1 MSEQAESP
9 AAVWPLGPGVV
20 LIKHDANGLVALA
33 KPAGLLSHPNKSGD
47 EARSLL
53 TAGYEPAGEFFHWR
67 EAAGAVHR
75 VWLLNRLDS
84 ATSGVIL
91 VSMDEKLAA
100 AIRLHFRQKR
110 VHKVYVALVFGR
122 PSGKAQVWRDRL
134 AVEKSGGRIRTKTT
148 GHIPA
153 ECRMTLLRS
162 AGAAGRM
169 QSLLQLEPLTGRSH
183 QLRVQ
188 CAKRS
193 LPIVGDQTYGDF
205 ARNREFA
212 KATGCKRLFLHSR
225 RTEFDYEFG
234 DRKFHFAA
242 EAPLPEEFA
251 AAR

>member
-9 AAVWPLGPGVV
+9 AAAWPLGPGVAW
-20 LIKHDANGLVALA
+20 LKHDANGLVALA
-33 KPAGLLSHPNKSGD
+33 KPAGLLSHPNKSED
-47 EARSLL
+47 APRALL
-53 TAGYEPAGEFFHWR
+53 MAGYEPTGEFFHWR
-67 EAAGAVHR
+67 DASGGVIR

-91 VSMDEKLAA
+91 LSRDEKLAA

-110 VHKVYVALVFGR
+110 VHKVYAALVFGR
-122 PSGKAQVWRDRL
+122 PTGKAQVWRDRL
-134 AVEKSGGRIRTKTT
+134 AVEKNGGKIRTSPT
-148 GHIPA
+148 GPIPA

-162 AGAAGRM
+162 AGAPARM

-193 LPIVGDQTYGDF
+193 LPIIGDQTYGDF
-205 ARNREFA
+205 SRNREFA
-212 KATGCKRLFLHSR
+212 KASGWKRLCLHSR

-234 DRKFHFAA
+234 GRKFHFAA
-242 EAPLPEEFA
+242 EAPLPEEFEA
-251 AAR
+251 TR